1 MSRSYSELIRIQS
14 FEERFEYLALRGQVG
29 NQTFGHARWLNQNF
43 YTSREWRDLRHHIFI
58 RDRECDLG
66 VSGFEIFEP
75 PVIHHIIPI
84 TEMDLENG
92 TSLLFDPDNLITT
105 THQTHNAIHYGDA
118 SLLRLPLVERTPG
131 DTKLW

>member
-1 MSRSYSELIRIQS
+1 MSRNYRELIQIQS
-14 FEERFEYLALRGQVG
+14 FEERFEYLALRGHVG

-43 YTSREWRDLRHHIFI
+43 YTSREWRDLRHRIFL

-66 VSGFEIFEP
+66 VAGFEINEP
-75 PVIHHIIPI
+75 PVIHHIVPI

-92 TSLLFDPDNLITT
+92 TTLLFDPDNLITT

-118 SLLRLPLVERTPG
+118 SLLRLLPVERAPG